1 MEIPF
6 ELRAALERQLQGIN
20 HGQLVR
26 DSRNISFRYRTRGGT
41 GERLLTNDSEALSYA
56 ISRMPATY
64 GAVRTALEK
73 TLACVDCRP
82 RTLLDAG
89 AGTGAASWAAAGSLD
104 LDSIVCLE
112 REKALRTL
120 GARLME
126 DGAQA
131 SGDGMRVL
139 REAKWIGHDL
149 ETDDIP
155 GKADLVIASY
165 VLNEMTADARKRAV
179 QKLWESAGMILLLVE
194 PGTPAGFSH
203 LKEVRSMLAGQG
215 AFIAAP
221 CPHSADCPMEADDW
235 CHFACRV
242 ARSRLHRMSKG
253 GEAPFEDEKFAYMA
267 FAREACG
274 NAGMRILRHPQV
286 RGGHIMLRVCTEDGI
301 ADMTLTKKDGERY
314 KKARKA
320 GSGDKLY

>member
-6 ELRAALERQLQGIN
+6 ELRTALERQLQDAD
-20 HGQLVR
+20 HGRLVR
-26 DSRNISFRYRTRGGT
+26 DSQNISLRYRTRGGT
-41 GERLLTNDSEALSYA
+41 GERLLTGDSEALSYA
-56 ISRMPATY
+56 VSRMPATY

-82 RTLLDAG
+82 RTLIDAG
-89 AGTGAASWAAAGSLD
+89 AGTGAASWAAAGLMD

-112 REKALRTL
+112 REKAMREL

-139 REAKWIGHDL
+139 REAKWLERDL
-149 ETDDIP
+149 ETDHIP
-155 GKADLVIASY
+155 EKADLVITSY
-165 VLNEMTADARKRAV
+165 VLNEMTADARKRAI
-179 QKLWESAGMILLLVE
+179 QKLWEAAGMILLVIE

-203 LKEVRSMLAGQG
+203 LKEIRRMLVGQG
-215 AFIAAP
+215 AVIAAP
-221 CPHSADCPMEADDW
+221 CPSLDGCPMEADDW

-242 ARSRLHRMSKG
+242 ARSRLHRQLKG
-253 GEAPFEDEKFAYMA
+253 GEAPFEDEKFTYMA
-267 FAREACG
+267 FAREACR
-274 NAGMRILRHPQV
+274 NAGMRVLRHPQV
-286 RGGHIMLRVCTEDGI
+286 RGGHVMLRVCTKDGI
-301 ADMTLTKKDGERY
+301 KDITLTKRDGERY

-320 GSGDKLY
+320 SSGDGLD

>member
-6 ELRAALERQLQGIN
+6 GLRTALERQLQDAD
-20 HGQLVR
+20 HGRLVR
-26 DSRNISFRYRTRGGT
+26 DSQNISLRYRTRGGT
-41 GERLLTNDSEALSYA
+41 GERLLTGDSEALSYA
-56 ISRMPATY
+56 IARMPATY

-82 RTLLDAG
+82 STLIDAG
-89 AGTGAASWAAAGSLD
+89 AGTGAASWAAAGLLD
-104 LDSIVCLE
+104 LVNVVCLE
-112 REKALRTL
+112 RERAMLKL

-131 SGDGMRVL
+131 LGDGMRVL
-139 REAKWIGHDL
+139 YEAKWIGHDL

-165 VLNEMTADARKRAV
+165 VLNEMAGDARRRAV
-179 QKLWESAGMILLLVE
+179 QKLWDSAGMILLLVE
-194 PGTPAGFSH
+194 PGTPAGFSN
-203 LKEVRSMLAGQG
+203 LKEVRKMLVEQG
-215 AFIAAP
+215 AFVAAP
-221 CPHSADCPMEADDW
+221 CPHSDDCPMEEDDW

-242 ARSRLHRMSKG
+242 ARSRLHRQLKG

-267 FAREACG
+267 FAREACM

-286 RGGHIMLRVCTEDGI
+286 RGGHIMLRVCTNDGI
-301 ADMTLTKKDGERY
+301 KDITLTRKDGERY

-320 GSGDKLY
+320 SSGDELD

>member
-6 ELRAALERQLQGIN
+6 ELRTALERQLQDAD
-20 HGQLVR
+20 HGRLVR
-26 DSRNISFRYRTRGGT
+26 DSQNISLRYRTRGGT
-41 GERLLTNDSEALSYA
+41 GERLLTGDSEALSYA
-56 ISRMPATY
+56 VSRMPATY

-82 RTLLDAG
+82 RTLIDAG
-89 AGTGAASWAAAGSLD
+89 AGTGAASWAAAGLMD

-112 REKALRTL
+112 REKAMREL

-139 REAKWIGHDL
+139 REAKWLERDL
-149 ETDDIP
+149 ETDHIP
-155 GKADLVIASY
+155 EKADLVITSY
-165 VLNEMTADARKRAV
+165 VLNEMTADARKRAI
-179 QKLWESAGMILLLVE
+179 QKLWEAAGMILLVIE

-203 LKEVRSMLAGQG
+203 LKEIRRMLVGQG
-215 AFIAAP
+215 AVIAAP
-221 CPHSADCPMEADDW
+221 CPSLDSCPMEADDW

-242 ARSRLHRMSKG
+242 ARSRLHRQLKG
-253 GEAPFEDEKFAYMA
+253 GEAPFEDEKFTYMA
-267 FAREACG
+267 FGRVACR
-274 NAGMRILRHPQV
+274 NAGMRILRRPQV
-286 RGGHIMLRVCTEDGI
+286 RGGHIMLRVCMQDGI
-301 ADMTLTKKDGERY
+301 KDITLTRKDGERY

-320 GSGDKLY
+320 SSGDGLD

>member
-89 AGTGAASWAAAGSLD
+89 AGTGAASWAAAGLMD
-104 LDSIVCLE
+104 LESIICLE
-112 REKALRTL
+112 REMAMRTL

-126 DGAQA
+126 DGP
-131 SGDGMRVL
+131 RVL
-139 REAKWIGHDL
+139 RETKWIEHDL
-149 ETDDIP
+149 ETGEIP
-155 GKADLVIASY
+155 WKADLVIASY
-165 VLNEMTADARKRAV
+165 VLNEMTGDARKRAAR
-179 QKLWESAGMILLLVE
+179 KLWESAGMILLLVE

-203 LKEVRSMLAGQG
+203 LKEVRGMLAGQG

-235 CHFACRV
+235 CHFTCRV
-242 ARSRLHRMSKG
+242 ARSRLHRQMKG
-253 GEAPFEDEKFAYMA
+253 GEAPFEDEKFTYMA
-267 FAREACG
+267 FVREACG

-286 RGGHIMLRVCTEDGI
+286 RGGHIILRACTKDGI
-301 ADMTLTKKDGERY
+301 EDITLTKKDGERY

-320 GSGDKLY
+320 GSGDELC